1 MSDLSRERPG
11 AGFDPQVV
19 ASIRVIT
26 FDLDDTLWDVW
37 PIIERAEKRLQ
48 TWLQLHY
55 PQIAARYDSL
65 GLRGLSAE
73 IEEQQPEQAYRR
85 SWLRKRTLALAA
97 RRCGY
102 QDFDVEAAFQVFYRA
117 RNEVRFF
124 EEVEPVLSRLAQ
136 RYTLGALSNGN
147 ACAELT
153 GLSEYLTFALN
164 AEGVGCPKPGA
175 AMFEEARRLSGFE
188 PEQILHVGDEPEHD
202 VSGASKAGFRTVWI
216 NRSGKAWPTEMA
228 AEPDATVTSMTEL
241 ERMLVCHA
249 HSTTGAN

>member
-1 MSDLSRERPG
+1 MPNIARHRPG
-11 AGFDPQVV
+11 VGFDPRVL

-37 PIIERAEKRLQ
+37 PIIERAEQRLQ
-48 TWLQLHY
+48 TWLEQHH

-65 GLRGLSAE
+65 GLRELSAE
-73 IEEQQPEQAYRR
+73 ISERLPEQAYRR
-85 SWLRKRTLALAA
+85 SWLRKRVLELAA
-97 RRCGY
+97 QRAGC
-102 QDFDVEAAFQVFYRA
+102 QSFDVEAAFQVFYRA

-124 EEVEPVLSRLAQ
+124 DGVEPVLMRLAQ

-153 GLSEYLTFALN
+153 GLSQYLTFALD

-175 AMFEEARRLSGFE
+175 TMFEEACRLSGVE

-202 VSGASKAGFRTVWI
+202 VGGAARAGFRTVWV
-216 NRSGKAWPTEMA
+216 NRLARTWPAELGL
-228 AEPDATVTSMTEL
+228 EPDAIVTSMTEL
-241 ERMLVCHA
+241 ELLLTCH
-249 HSTTGAN
+249 SVSKT